1 MVQQV
6 SKPSQKNNAPPLKVG
21 ITGGIGA
28 GKSLVARI
36 FRVLGV
42 PVFYSDIE
50 AKMCMITH
58 DNVRNQIIQVFGSE
72 SYAGGKPNNAFLA
85 EKIFSSDDLRNKL
98 NGIIHPAVANVF
110 EHWLGMHQG
119 YAYVLN
125 EAAITFETGLYKKL
139 DFNILVTA
147 PREIRVERVMNRD
160 RIPVEMV
167 EKRMATQWTDEQK
180 IPLSN
185 FVINNDGKN
194 LIIPQILAVHK
205 TLSEASLKKSN

>member
-1 MVQQV
+1 M
-6 SKPSQKNNAPPLKVG
+6 SKDSLKNNSTPLRVG

-28 GKSLVARI
+28 GKSLIARI

-58 DNVRNQIIQVFGSE
+58 ENVREQIIEVFGSK
-72 SYAGGKPNNAFLA
+72 SYIGSKPNSPFLA
-85 EKIFSSDDLRNKL
+85 EKIFSSDELRAKL

-110 EHWLGMHQG
+110 EHWLGIHSDA
-119 YAYVLN
+119 AYVLN
-125 EAAITFETGLYKKL
+125 EAAIAFETGLYKRL

-147 PREIRVERVMNRD
+147 PKDIRVKRVMERD
-160 RIPVEMV
+160 GITAEMV
-167 EKRMATQWTDEQK
+167 ESRMATQWTDEQK
-180 IPLSN
+180 IPLSD
-185 FVINNDGKN
+185 FVINNDGEN

-205 TLSEASLKKSN
+205 ALSDASLKKSN